1 MDTGVHR
8 TLADLR
14 RDVDVN
20 IKANAEKAIRLVYLL
35 SHEYPCFQDA
45 ENKTPQQCIRL
56 IDKFTDPQQESPDWP
71 MKTPALKKFDDAKV
85 ALLILQRGMP

>member
-1 MDTGVHR
+1 MDTGVNP

-14 RDVDVN
+14 RHVDVN
-20 IKANAEKAIRLVYLL
+20 VRANAEKAIRLVYEL

-56 IDKFTDPQQESPDWP
+56 IDEVMGPQQESPDWP
-71 MKTPALKKFDDAKV
+71 MGTPALRKLYDAKV
-85 ALLILQRGMP
+85 ALETLQRGMP